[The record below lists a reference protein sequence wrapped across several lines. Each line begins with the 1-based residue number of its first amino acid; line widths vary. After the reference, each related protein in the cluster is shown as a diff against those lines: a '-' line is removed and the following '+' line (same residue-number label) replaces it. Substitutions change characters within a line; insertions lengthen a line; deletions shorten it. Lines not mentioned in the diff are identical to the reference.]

1 MKRGIISY
9 IIEIIITTGLI
20 YFSYY
25 MISNCQVNKLDK
37 KFIEDNNISINITNN
52 NNSLK
57 PMSDSYALNN
67 LDNTIINV
75 KNYNDN
81 EIDYKLLMRIKK
93 GNELDF
99 EQLKIKLDNE
109 VFRLNTKYVYEDEE
123 YIYFDLTHKKVDD
136 LNNVNFA
143 MWLDENIENYNNY
156 SFSYNFYIERI

>member
-9 IIEIIITTGLI
+9 LIEIIITIGLI
-20 YFSYY
+20 AFSYY
-25 MISNCQVNKLDK
+25 LITNCQLNKLDK
-37 KFIEDNNISINITNN
+37 EFIEDKNISINVTNN

-67 LDNTIINV
+67 LDNTIIKV

-81 EIDYKLLMRIKK
+81 EVDYKLFMRIKK

-99 EQLKIKLDNE
+99 EQLKIKVDND
-109 VFRLNTKYVYEDEE
+109 VFRLNTKYDYEDEE
-123 YIYFDLTHKKVDD
+123 YLYFDLTHKKIDD
-136 LNNVNFA
+136 SNNVNFA